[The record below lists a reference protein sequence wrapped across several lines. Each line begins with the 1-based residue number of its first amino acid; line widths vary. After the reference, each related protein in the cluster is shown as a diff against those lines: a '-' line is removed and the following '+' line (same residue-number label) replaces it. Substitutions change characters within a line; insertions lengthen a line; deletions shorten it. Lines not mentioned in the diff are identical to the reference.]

1 MKKLLLS
8 TLLVAALLPLSMSAQ
23 EGKAVLK
30 NVKSGLYW
38 GPGNNWGTR
47 ACLMPAAEYQ
57 TLHKQPDGTYQ
68 METQVSNGGTS
79 YYFGGD
85 YMDGSPVSLTLTK
98 SGDYYTVTNGGA
110 TYGNSTEAG
119 ENPVGS
125 FILGKNASG
134 DDALWEIVF
143 EDEWGVYL
151 CEASENNPIDATF
164 LINNPNFGRN
174 NRNLGNPWT
183 MVASNQNL
191 SGGTN
196 ENRCAESWRAAFT
209 LSQTVNVPNGTYVL
223 RAQAALT
230 EYTVTG
236 ADMPVIYANDETSEF
251 KAMTEGENSMGWMSG
266 QFSKGMYEIDPITV
280 HVSDGKLTIGA
291 KGTRTDTWCI
301 WDNFRLTCVELSSE
315 AKAEIM
321 QELVNN
327 YHTALAKANEIAN
340 SQERMSDD
348 ARDAI
353 DNAIQQ
359 YSQVDE
365 TSVAEVKAALK
376 ALNEAISTAEASI
389 AIYKNTERVLAA
401 GSVPD
406 DVLDYWVCTNS
417 NTFHINKWS
426 IEADNPSND
435 PSGMVTPFIENWTGA
450 GGILGAGQIYYS
462 LYGLEPGT
470 KVKVT
475 ALVRVYNEAG
485 GTISGAT
492 YFVGDEQVNIA
503 SEGFA
508 FKYEQRDGVY
518 GTFSAIGK
526 ADEDGLLKFGVDITN
541 PTFNWVSIK
550 SVKLE
555 IVPPSPDVTISSF
568 VAPGRVLINEETQSF
583 DVNLK
588 VTNLGDLDAKNVVV
602 KLYDGDG
609 LVATYPVNT
618 INEDGATTG
627 PAETEPG
634 FALAVGEQMDITM
647 TYDKELVHGK
657 TLRLYA
663 TVECDGENE
672 NYIDNNESEAVSVK
686 LVMDGSDVTVTGT
699 KVDNVTRMGEED
711 QSVDVEVT
719 VTVKNLGTQPA
730 DGVVVQLKDAEGNVV
745 ASSDPVSVE
754 AGQEQEVVVVCT
766 VSEAGTYEYEVSVT
780 ADADIDET
788 NNTYSEPVT
797 FKVKKTGELV
807 DGIDVEALEIEA
819 EGANDEG
826 GVAVDNETGGV
837 TINVTVANNGNET
850 AKGVVVTLYVNGEE
864 YATNADVEGFENID
878 LEGADEV
885 VVPFFVEIPEFTD
898 YEVYAEVAVEG
909 DIDEENNVSE
919 TLAFT
924 AFYEGIDVALL
935 DVTYPEA
942 ISVDSEEDAIV
953 VVIVKN
959 ISEDSRVSD
968 DSELKAE
975 NVVVHLYIDGVEVAT
990 SKPISLYK
998 AAEAHAY
1005 LGIDR
1010 KYLTSENVILT
1021 ARVTADGDGNE
1032 SNDWSEELPIQ
1043 VSGVVTGIDSILA
1056 RFGQNAQV
1064 YTLDGKKVDLSSG
1077 MLKKGLYIINGK
1089 KTAIK

>member
-8 TLLVAALLPLSMSAQ
+8 TLLVVALLPLSANAQ

-30 NVKSGLYW
+30 NKASGLYW
-38 GPGNNWGTR
+38 AAGNNWGTR
-47 ACLMPAAEYQ
+47 ASLMPSSEYQ
-57 TLHKQPDGTYQ
+57 TLHIQPDGTYQ
-68 METQVSNGGTS
+68 METHVNNGGTS
-79 YYFGGD
+79 YYFAGD
-85 YMDGSPVSLTLTK
+85 YMDGNPVNLTLTQK
-98 SGDYYTVTNGGA
+98 GDYYTVTSGSA
-110 TYGNSTEAG
+110 SYGNSTDAG
-119 ENPVGS
+119 S
-125 FILGKNASG
+125 YKDSYILGKNASG
-134 DDALWEIVF
+134 EDALWEIVF
-143 EDEWGVYL
+143 EDEWGIYL
-151 CEASENNPIDATF
+151 CEASENNKIDATF
-164 LINNPNFGRN
+164 YILDANFGRN
-174 NRNLGNPWT
+174 NRHSSKENNDLGQIWT
-183 MVASNQNL
+183 MESTNQNL

-209 LSQTVNVPNGTYVL
+209 LSQTVNVPNGKYIVQ
-223 RAQAALT
+223 AQAAMT

-236 ADMPVIYANDETSEF
+236 RDLPVVYANNETSTF
-251 KAMTEGENSMGWMSG
+251 LPMTERENSMNTMSN
-266 QFSKGMYEIDPITV
+266 QFAAGKYEVNPITV
-280 HVSDGKLTIGA
+280 EVTDGKLTIGVR
-291 KGTRTDTWCI
+291 GTRNDTWCI
-301 WDNFRLTCVELSSE
+301 WDNFRLTCVELAPA
-315 AKAEIM
+315 AKAEIIAEFAKKY
-321 QELVNN
+321 QSI
-327 YHTALAKANEIAN
+327 LAKVESLAN
-340 SQERMSDD
+340 SEERMSQS
-348 ARDAI
+348 ARDALQQALTDYSNI
-353 DNAIQQ
+353 DVSSVSALKTAIKSLNNAITMA
-359 YSQVDE
+359 E
-365 TSVAEVKAALK
+365 TSISNYKRTEEALT
-376 ALNEAISTAEASI
+376 NGYI
-389 AIYKNTERVLAA
+389 
-401 GSVPD
+401 PD
-406 DVLDYWVCTNS
+406 NSLDGWVCTNS
-417 NTFHINKWS
+417 NAFHINTWS
-426 IEADNPSND
+426 VEADNPSND
-435 PSGMVTPFIENWTGA
+435 PSGMVKPFIENWVGS
-450 GGILGAGQIYYS
+450 GDILGAGQVYYT

-470 KVKVT
+470 KVKAT

-485 GTISGAT
+485 GEISGAT
-492 YFVGDEQVNIA
+492 YFSGDDQKDISA
-503 SEGFA
+503 EGTPFN
-508 FKYEQRDGVY
+508 YEHRTGVY

-526 ADEDGLLKFGVDITN
+526 ADADGFLKFGVDITN

-550 SVKLE
+550 DVKLE
-555 IVPPSPDVTISSF
+555 IVPPSSDVTFTSF
-568 VAPGRVLINEETQSF
+568 IAPGRVLINEETQDF
-583 DVNLK
+583 EVNLSII
-588 VTNLGDLDAKNVVV
+588 NQGDIDAKNVVV
-602 KLYDGDG
+602 KLFDGEG
-609 LVATYPVNT
+609 LVASSDPIENL
-618 INEDGATTG
+618 TTG
-627 PAETEPG
+627 EPVD
-634 FALAVGEQMDITM
+634 LTL
-647 TYDKELVHGK
+647 TYNKELVHGK

-663 TVECDGENE
+663 TVECDEENE
-672 NYIDNNESEAVSVK
+672 NYIDNNQSESVSVK

-699 KVDNVTRMGEED
+699 KVDNVIRMGEED
-711 QSVDVEVT
+711 TSVDVEVT

-745 ASSDPVSVE
+745 ASSEPVSVE

-766 VSEAGTYEYEVSVT
+766 VTEAGTYEYEVSVT
-780 ADADIDET
+780 ADADIDEE

-837 TINVTVANNGNET
+837 TINVTVANNGKET

-898 YEVYAEVAVEG
+898 YEVYAEVAAEG

-990 SKPISLYK
+990 SKPFSLYK

>member
-1 MKKLLLS
+1 M
-8 TLLVAALLPLSMSAQ
+8 PLSMSAQ
-23 EGKAVLK
+23 KEGKAILK
-30 NVKSGLYW
+30 NVASGLYW
-38 GPGNNWGTR
+38 GAANNWGTH
-47 ACLMPAAEYQ
+47 ASLMPASEFQ
-57 TLHKQPDGTYQ
+57 TLHLQPDGTYT
-68 METQVSNGGTS
+68 METQVSNNRQN

-85 YMDGSPVSLTLTK
+85 YMDGAATKLTITK
-98 SGDYYTVTNGGA
+98 SGDHYTVANANGEFF
-110 TYGNSTEAG
+110 GNSTDLEADG
-119 ENPVGS
+119 DHSLRIPGTY
-125 FILGKNASG
+125 ILGKNKSG
-134 DDALWEIVF
+134 DDALWDIIF
-143 EDEWGVYL
+143 EDEWNDYL
-151 CEASENNPIDATF
+151 ASASENNPIEATF
-164 LINNPNFGRN
+164 LVKNPNFGRN
-174 NRNLGNPWT
+174 NRNVAQGNDPVGAAWT
-183 MVASNQNL
+183 MQADNQNL
-191 SGGTN
+191 SGGHDG
-196 ENRCAESWRAAFT
+196 NRCAESWRAAFT
-209 LSQTVNVPNGTYVL
+209 LSQTVSVPNGKYRV

-230 EYTVTG
+230 EYTQTG
-236 ADMPVIYANDETSEF
+236 NDMPVVYANEETSVF
-251 KAMTEGENSMGWMSG
+251 VPMANGETSMNAISG
-266 QFSKGMYEIDPITV
+266 SFSRGLYEVSPILVTV
-280 HVSDGKLTIGA
+280 VDGKLTIGV
-291 KGTRTDTWCI
+291 KGTRIDTWCI
-301 WDNFRLTCVELSSE
+301 WDNFRLEYLGVDLS
-315 AKAEIM
+315 A
-321 QELVNN
+321 LVDA
-327 YHTALAKANEIAN
+327 YETALAKADQLLSTTEKV
-340 SQERMSDD
+340 SE
-348 ARDAI
+348 
-353 DNAIQQ
+353 
-359 YSQVDE
+359 
-365 TSVAEVKAALK
+365 K
-376 ALNEAISTAEASI
+376 ALNDLASAVKEYGSVDTTSQQALEEAIAALNKAITAVEESI
-389 AIYKNTERVLAA
+389 ENIKRTDKVLTDGFLADN
-401 GSVPD
+401 S
-406 DVLDYWVCTNS
+406 LDGWVCTNT
-417 NTFHINKWS
+417 NTFHINTWS
-426 IEADNPSND
+426 VEADNPSND

-450 GGILGAGQIYYS
+450 GGILGAGQIYYP

-470 KVKVT
+470 KVKAT

-503 SEGFA
+503 NEGFA

-526 ADEDGLLKFGVDITN
+526 VDEDGLLKFGVDITN

-550 SVKLE
+550 DVKLE
-555 IVPPSPDVTISSF
+555 IVPPSSDVTFTSF
-568 VAPGRVLINEETQSF
+568 IAPGRVLINEETQDF
-583 DVNLK
+583 EVNLSII
-588 VTNLGDLDAKNVVV
+588 NQGDIDAKNVVV
-602 KLYDGDG
+602 KLFDGEG
-609 LVATYPVNT
+609 LVASSDPIENL
-618 INEDGATTG
+618 TTG
-627 PAETEPG
+627 ESVDLT
-634 FALAVGEQMDITM
+634 L
-647 TYDKELVHGK
+647 TYNKELVHGK

-663 TVECDGENE
+663 TVECDEENE
-672 NYIDNNESEAVSVK
+672 NYIDNNQSESVSVK

-699 KVDNVTRMGEED
+699 KVDNVIRMGEED
-711 QSVDVEVT
+711 TSVDVEVT

-745 ASSDPVSVE
+745 ASSEPVSVE

-766 VSEAGTYEYEVSVT
+766 VTEAGTYEYEVSVT
-780 ADADIDET
+780 ADADIDEE

-837 TINVTVANNGNET
+837 TINVTVVNNGKET

-1005 LGIDR
+1005 LAIDR